1 MTQVTLTNQ
10 ASPRDIKIGGVIY
23 PIHFNQQTTVPLR
36 HTVCFLGG
44 ENLTFT
50 FDETDKK
57 DIENLNDYKFN
68 ELIRLTDELKE
79 GDTRKQA
86 QKILFPTK
94 VKASPKPK
102 AKKTPAKKT
111 PAKKTPAKKTPA
123 KKAKKIETPKKETP
137 SEDNKEVRE

>member
-10 ASPRDIKIGGVIY
+10 ARPRDIKIGGVIY
-23 PIHFNQQTTVPLR
+23 SIHYNQQTTVPLR
-36 HTVCFLGG
+36 HTVCFLGA
-44 ENLTFT
+44 ENITFT

-102 AKKTPAKKT
+102 AKRAPAKK
-111 PAKKTPAKKTPA
+111 APA
-123 KKAKKIETPKKETP
+123 KKAKKVETPKKEVP

>member
-10 ASPRDIKIGGVIY
+10 ARPRDIKIGGVIY
-23 PIHFNQQTTVPLR
+23 SIHYNQPTFVPLR
-36 HTVCFLGG
+36 HTVCFLGSD
-44 ENLTFT
+44 NITFT

-102 AKKTPAKKT
+102 AKKAPAKK
-111 PAKKTPAKKTPA
+111 APA
-123 KKAKKIETPKKETP
+123 KKAKKVETPKKEAP
-137 SEDNKEVRE
+137 SEDNKEVMA